1 MLAGHRWAMR
11 GINQAQPAQGKY
23 ICLVPEYKL
32 LLEKQRNPPS
42 AHNCSQASAQG
53 EGGDQGGQ
61 RKVQLEKKGAPEKKG
76 EKE

>member
-11 GINQAQPAQGKY
+11 GTDQAQ
-23 ICLVPEYKL
+23 
-32 LLEKQRNPPS
+32 PS

-61 RKVQLEKKGAPEKKG
+61 RRVQLEKKDAPEKKG
-76 EKE
+76 EKESSAPRQGWEASSA

>member
-11 GINQAQPAQGKY
+11 GINQAQ
-23 ICLVPEYKL
+23 
-32 LLEKQRNPPS
+32 PS

-61 RKVQLEKKGAPEKKG
+61 RKVQLEKKGAPRQGWGASSALLDHPLPLVLRLEN
-76 EKE
+76 